1 MMSRLSCWLTAI
13 ATLVLAAPPAAATV
27 LVPADLGE
35 LAHDARAIVR
45 GRIVAVDSRW
55 SDDHRSIE
63 TIVTVEAERYL
74 KGAWGPTVQFRV
86 PGGELGRFRSI
97 FVGAPEFAVDERIV
111 VFLGTRG
118 PTLPYLIGL
127 GQGVYRVSRT
137 ADRAW
142 VVTPAPLYPNASATT
157 RVVRGDTARRPVA
170 LADFEERVRSLAGGV
185 Q

>member
-1 MMSRLSCWLTAI
+1 MTPRAAFLMILLAL
-13 ATLVLAAPPAAATV
+13 ATPARGTV
-27 LVPADLGE
+27 LIPADLGE
-35 LAHDARAIVR
+35 LSHDAHAIVR
-45 GRIVAVDSRW
+45 GRIVAVEARW
-55 SDDHRSIE
+55 SDDHHSIE
-63 TIVTVEAERYL
+63 TIVTVQVERYL

-118 PTLPYLIGL
+118 PTMPYLIGF
-127 GQGVYRVSRT
+127 GQGVYRVART
-137 ADRAW
+137 ADQSW
-142 VVTPAPLYPNASATT
+142 VVTPPPLYPSATATT

-170 LADFEERVRSLAGGV
+170 LSDFEDRVRSLAGGV